1 MSFNQISI
9 ASFVLL
15 VCCFSGCSSE
25 SDFEK
30 SYSYIEYIGDEPDFY
45 HRKFY
50 NDTSFWEFRVLNGV
64 VIDSTNFI
72 IKPNGWYRLRE
83 DVLIPFFTDSM
94 FDDPRSKQQN
104 KSFYSRPLRRIIV
117 DGENYYLCQHVDNL
131 SFIIDIS
138 DTVFHYFHLDSGFVK
153 QTWEGALKIEEKRL
167 IILNK
172 KIDISIYPRAPKRD
186 KGIY

>member
-1 MSFNQISI
+1 MIGTSKNRFTPLEVQHAELSKSVATTNTTRLKPRYFRFKAGTLNCRT
-9 ASFVLL
+9 ASDEVKLALILRECAKAGLTFVCLQETRMM
-15 VCCFSGCSSE
+15 GKR
-25 SDFEK
+25 DFE
-30 SYSYIEYIGDEPDFY
+30 
-45 HRKFY
+45 
-50 NDTSFWEFRVLNGV
+50 
-64 VIDSTNFI
+64 
-72 IKPNGWYRLRE
+72 
-83 DVLIPFFTDSM
+83 
-94 FDDPRSKQQN
+94 
-104 KSFYSRPLRRIIV
+104 IIV